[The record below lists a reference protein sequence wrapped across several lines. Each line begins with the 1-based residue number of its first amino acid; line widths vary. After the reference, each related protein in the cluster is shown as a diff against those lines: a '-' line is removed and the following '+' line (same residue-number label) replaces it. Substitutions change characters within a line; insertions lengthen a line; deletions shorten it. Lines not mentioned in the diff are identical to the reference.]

1 MSNGLNVKKNTLNVK
16 KAETIT
22 FKSRRKK
29 YVGVIKLKFGRP
41 ISFATFASHLNYS
54 SLVWTQNSGFIKRLI
69 IHQKRPLE

>member
-1 MSNGLNVKKNTLNVK
+1 MLKKLKLLPLNL
-16 KAETIT
+16 EE
-22 FKSRRKK
+22 K

-54 SLVWTQNSGFIKRLI
+54 SLVWTQNSGFIKSLI